1 MHCDQIMANV
11 KSGMKQITLFS
22 KFQENH
28 FSKLI
33 ELPIT
38 KNAWNP
44 AILYANKS
52 NHGKKKKE
60 WTASR
65 RNIMEEA
72 HGGLYLAHYLQEKN
86 SFVSCVSWTD
96 FMAKPD
102 KPVSDQTKSPC
113 VCRNLTCVH
122 LVILV
127 SGHIIC
133 KKEVLVYVVN
143 KNYE

>member
-1 MHCDQIMANV
+1 MANV

-22 KFQENH
+22 KYQENH

-38 KNAWNP
+38 KNAWNS

-52 NHGKKKKE
+52 NHGKKKTE

-96 FMAKPD
+96 FMA
-102 KPVSDQTKSPC
+102 
-113 VCRNLTCVH
+113 NLTDQSLTKQNPPVFAG
-122 LVILV
+122 IW
-127 SGHIIC
+127 
-133 KKEVLVYVVN
+133 LVYI
-143 KNYE
+143 